1 MRHDGQS
8 LNAAVRYDGSIV
20 DNINGHGG
28 MAPSIVPHPAS
39 LDAPQGGGVGQG
51 SYSAGGK

>member
-20 DNINGHGG
+20 DQINGQGG
-28 MAPSIVPHPAS
+28 QAAPIVPHPAN
-39 LDAPQGGGVGQG
+39 LNAPQDGGVGQG